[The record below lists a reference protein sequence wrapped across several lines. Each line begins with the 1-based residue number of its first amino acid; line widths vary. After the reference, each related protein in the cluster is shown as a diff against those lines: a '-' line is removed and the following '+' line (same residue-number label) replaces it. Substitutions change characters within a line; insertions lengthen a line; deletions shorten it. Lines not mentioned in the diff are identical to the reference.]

1 MLAVIGT
8 IGGILAS
15 LLGGWDA
22 VLKTL
27 VLFMLIDYMLGLLVA
42 GVFKKSE
49 KTDDGGLESRAGW
62 KGLCRKGVSLTV
74 VLVAAQLDGLLGVDT
89 NYIRNTVVI
98 AFAANEALSI
108 VENAGLIG
116 VPIPAIIQDAI
127 SVLKKEAEDRKLKKQ
142 PPC

>member
-1 MLAVIGT
+1 LLAVIGT
-8 IGGILAS
+8 VGGIVAS

-27 VLFMLIDYMLGLLVA
+27 VLFMFVDYLLGLLVA
-42 GVFKKSE
+42 GVFKKSD

-127 SVLKKEAEDRKLKKQ
+127 SVLKKEAEDRKIKK
-142 PPC
+142 

>member
-8 IGGILAS
+8 VGGIIAS

-27 VLFMLIDYMLGLLVA
+27 VLFMFVDYMLGLLVA
-42 GVFKKSE
+42 GVFKKSD

-108 VENAGLIG
+108 LENAGLIG

-127 SVLKKEAEDRKLKKQ
+127 SVLKKEAEDRKIKK
-142 PPC
+142 

>member
-8 IGGILAS
+8 VGGIVAS

-27 VLFMLIDYMLGLLVA
+27 VLFMFVDYLLGLLVA
-42 GVFKKSE
+42 GVFKKSD

-127 SVLKKEAEDRKLKKQ
+127 SVLKKEAEDRKIKK
-142 PPC
+142 

>member
-1 MLAVIGT
+1 M
-8 IGGILAS
+8 
-15 LLGGWDA
+15 
-22 VLKTL
+22 LKTL
-27 VLFMLIDYMLGLLVA
+27 VLFMFVDYMLGLLVA
-42 GVFKKSE
+42 GVFKKSD

-108 VENAGLIG
+108 LENAGLIG

-127 SVLKKEAEDRKLKKQ
+127 SVLEKEAEDRKIKK
-142 PPC
+142 